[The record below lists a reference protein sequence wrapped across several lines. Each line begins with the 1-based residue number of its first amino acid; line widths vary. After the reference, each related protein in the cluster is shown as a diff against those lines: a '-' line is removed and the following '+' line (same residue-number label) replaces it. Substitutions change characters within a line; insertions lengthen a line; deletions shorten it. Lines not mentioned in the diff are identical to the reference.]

1 MMKNIS
7 RVVLLLIVLG
17 LLLSTT
23 GCDGSG
29 NVYVGVSAGPW
40 VGYPSPMSPM
50 GPMGYPYGWGGGTV
64 VVGRP
69 I

>member
-1 MMKNIS
+1 MKKNIA
-7 RVVLLLIVLG
+7 RILLVLMVLG
-17 LLLSTT
+17 LVLCTVS
-23 GCDGSG
+23 CDGSG

-40 VGYPSPMSPM
+40 VGYP